1 MRWSSGSRTSR
12 TWTCRRSAT
21 GPSASPPVS
30 APRSSPLPSAGSRRD
45 PSRTPPLTRRERNM
59 TQSTNVLDLDLDLEV
74 EDLERLDAPFE
85 IVDFLLGAAAGVVA
99 ADIVVL
105 IALT

>member
-1 MRWSSGSRTSR
+1 
-12 TWTCRRSAT
+12 
-21 GPSASPPVS
+21 
-30 APRSSPLPSAGSRRD
+30 
-45 PSRTPPLTRRERNM
+45 M
-59 TQSTNVLDLDLDLEV
+59 TQSTNVLDLEV